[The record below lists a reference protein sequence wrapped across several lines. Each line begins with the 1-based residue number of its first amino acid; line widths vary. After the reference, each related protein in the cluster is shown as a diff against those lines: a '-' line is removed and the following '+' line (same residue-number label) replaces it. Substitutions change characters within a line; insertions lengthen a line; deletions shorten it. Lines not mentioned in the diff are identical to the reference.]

1 MMEDKDKKIPE
12 VDTEFSAADD
22 EKLRAS
28 LEEEERLR
36 AASVQE
42 EMREMEEESRNAPEV
57 HDYREVVDDE
67 PAGPSAP
74 RNTRNTSQSDAFGD
88 IDIPRADSVPA
99 GGDYRGQ
106 REEGTGG
113 RDYSSGQDEQRRQNS
128 AGRAGNMDGSRRG
141 EQYGRNSRGEDA
153 VSSRGD
159 RNAAARKE
167 REEAERELERAK
179 KARRKAEKEYRKAE
193 QLDRRRERLED
204 ESDGPDEEEDYPDAE
219 ERSGRR
225 RRGDEWADDDENTT
239 RLSDTARIARTGG
252 KRRRKS
258 EAEEE
263 EHYKKVY
270 YGDDYEEYERN
281 GKRRKKKKAGPFR
294 KFLRVLLIILLI
306 LILLAAFVY
315 YRIHGGSGDF
325 IKKVN
330 EAISENVTNDTSMD
344 GYTNIALFGV
354 DSITQSLSSGNNRS
368 DVNIILSINDKT
380 KECKLVSVYRDT
392 YLDIGDATYTKCN
405 AAYAYGGPSQAVA
418 MLNQNFDLNIQ
429 DYATI
434 GFGGV
439 TDIIDAVGGVEID
452 VQENEI
458 SFLNDY
464 QSTMAQ
470 ELGKEYIPVTAA
482 GKQTLNGLQ
491 ATAYCRIRYT
501 DGGDFQRTVRQ
512 RTVLTQT
519 FEKLKAASPAT
530 VVSTASTLI
539 ANNEVQTSL
548 SIAELTEL
556 ASNSGS
562 YSVTDTAGVPQE
574 NLRTDAIVNEQDC
587 IIPVTLADNVVWLHN
602 YLFGEENYQVS
613 DTVQTIS
620 GQIRANTGY

>member
-74 RNTRNTSQSDAFGD
+74 RNTRNTSQSDAFGNMD
-88 IDIPRADSVPA
+88 TPRADSVPA

-106 REEGTGG
+106 SGEETGG

-141 EQYGRNSRGEDA
+141 EQYGKNSRGEDA

-167 REEAERELERAK
+167 REEAERDLERAK

-294 KFLRVLLIILLI
+294 IFLRVLLIILLI

-330 EAISENVTNDTSMD
+330 EAIPENVTNDTSMD

-556 ASNSGS
+556 AANSGS

-620 GQIRANTGY
+620 DQIRANTGY

>member
-470 ELGKEYIPVTAA
+470 
-482 GKQTLNGLQ
+482 
-491 ATAYCRIRYT
+491 
-501 DGGDFQRTVRQ
+501 RTVRQ

-556 ASNSGS
+556 AADSGS

>member
-204 ESDGPDEEEDYPDAE
+204 E
-219 ERSGRR
+219 
-225 RRGDEWADDDENTT
+225 
-239 RLSDTARIARTGG
+239 
-252 KRRRKS
+252 
-258 EAEEE
+258 
-263 EHYKKVY
+263 
-270 YGDDYEEYERN
+270 
-281 GKRRKKKKAGPFR
+281 
-294 KFLRVLLIILLI
+294 
-306 LILLAAFVY
+306 
-315 YRIHGGSGDF
+315 
-325 IKKVN
+325 
-330 EAISENVTNDTSMD
+330 
-344 GYTNIALFGV
+344 
-354 DSITQSLSSGNNRS
+354 
-368 DVNIILSINDKT
+368 
-380 KECKLVSVYRDT
+380 
-392 YLDIGDATYTKCN
+392 
-405 AAYAYGGPSQAVA
+405 
-418 MLNQNFDLNIQ
+418 
-429 DYATI
+429 
-434 GFGGV
+434 
-439 TDIIDAVGGVEID
+439 
-452 VQENEI
+452 
-458 SFLNDY
+458 
-464 QSTMAQ
+464 
-470 ELGKEYIPVTAA
+470 
-482 GKQTLNGLQ
+482 
-491 ATAYCRIRYT
+491 
-501 DGGDFQRTVRQ
+501 
-512 RTVLTQT
+512 
-519 FEKLKAASPAT
+519 
-530 VVSTASTLI
+530 
-539 ANNEVQTSL
+539 
-548 SIAELTEL
+548 
-556 ASNSGS
+556 
-562 YSVTDTAGVPQE
+562 
-574 NLRTDAIVNEQDC
+574 
-587 IIPVTLADNVVWLHN
+587 
-602 YLFGEENYQVS
+602 
-613 DTVQTIS
+613 
-620 GQIRANTGY
+620 